1 MAILYV
7 SDIYTLFNANKIA
20 AIPYFGPRTMGYGL
34 AGSVL
39 MDLTVL
45 GKVEIV
51 GNSINI
57 IDTSPIEDNF
67 LDGVLSYLS
76 QLENNKK
83 IKYYINSILKN
94 GVYIFQLFTDHL
106 ESLNYMKLSF
116 NIKRFLPTVTVDFV
130 NNDLREQV
138 FNNIREILLENKP
151 LPDKSSWYVLSL
163 LRATSSYKNIFGKEH
178 KKQVKNR
185 MKELIGSEPI
195 GKGVRRVIR
204 DAESA
209 TPADSGD

>member
-1 MAILYV
+1 MATLYI

-20 AIPYFGPRTMGYGL
+20 ANPYFGPRTMGYGL

-51 GNSINI
+51 GNSINF
-57 IDTSPIEDNF
+57 IDISPIGDNF

-76 QLENNKK
+76 KLENNKK
-83 IKYYINSILKN
+83 IKYYIKNILKN
-94 GVYIFQLFTDHL
+94 GDYIFPLFIDHL

-116 NIKRFLPTVTVDFV
+116 NRKRFLPTITVDFV
-130 NNDLREQV
+130 NNDLREKV

-163 LRATSSYKNIFGKEH
+163 LRATISYKNLFGKEH
-178 KKQVKNR
+178 KKQVKKR
-185 MKELIGSEPI
+185 MKELIDNEPI
-195 GKGVRRVIR
+195 GKGVRKVIHE
-204 DAESA
+204 AET
-209 TPADSGD
+209 TPPSDSGN